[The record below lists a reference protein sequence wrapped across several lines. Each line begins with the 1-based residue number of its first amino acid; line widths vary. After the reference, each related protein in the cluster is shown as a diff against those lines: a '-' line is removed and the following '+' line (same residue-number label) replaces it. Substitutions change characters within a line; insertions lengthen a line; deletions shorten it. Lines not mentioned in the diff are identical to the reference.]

1 MKKKV
6 GFPRALLYY
15 KHSVLW
21 TTFFEELGAEVVVS
35 PKTDKRIKE
44 LGISTA
50 PDEDCYS
57 TKLYFG
63 HVLVL
68 KDKVDYLFIPR
79 LGSDHELNVGCPKF
93 IALAEVLKSI
103 FPDLPEII
111 MPYFSMA
118 KSGHGKRRLIEII
131 LSIGIKFTYN
141 PFKILRAS
149 KRAFSAYKEHQNELI
164 ISEEKLLMWENSEI
178 SLNDTPILEDGKE
191 PLKIAL
197 IGHPYVFNDELSS
210 LNIRKMLQLY
220 GVDIITSE
228 QMPKSLIEKQME
240 KLDYNM
246 YFNYSREHLGTVMY
260 FLESKTVD
268 GILQLIIFSCGP
280 DSIIGEMSARY
291 FRRNPEIPLLQLV
304 LDELS
309 SETGL
314 KTRIEAFLDMIE
326 RRKQTKRSEE
336 DCHLHSPISVH

>member
-1 MKKKV
+1 MKKRV

-15 KHSVLW
+15 NYSVLW
-21 TTFFEELGAEVVVS
+21 TTFFKELGAEIVVS
-35 PKTDKRIKE
+35 PETDKRIKD

-68 KDKVDYLFIPR
+68 KDKVDFLFIPR

-93 IALAEVLKSI
+93 IALAEVLRSI
-103 FPDLPEII
+103 LPDLPEII

-118 KSGHGKRRLIEII
+118 KSGHGKLKIVEII
-131 LSIGIKFTYN
+131 LSIGFKFTYN
-141 PFKILRAS
+141 PFKILRAA
-149 KRAFSAYKEHQNELI
+149 KRSYQAYKEYQNELI
-164 ISEEKLLMWENSEI
+164 ISEEKLKQWENSEI
-178 SLNDTPILEDGKE
+178 ILNDPPIREDEKE

-197 IGHPYVFNDELSS
+197 VGHPYVINDELSS
-210 LNIRKMLQLY
+210 LYIRKLLQLN

-246 YFNYSREHLGTVMY
+246 YFKYSRELLGTVMH
-260 FLESKTVD
+260 FLESKTID
-268 GILQLIIFSCGP
+268 GILQLIVFSCGP
-280 DSIIGEMSARY
+280 DSIIGEMSTRY
-291 FRRNPEIPLLQLV
+291 FRRDPEIPLLQLV

-326 RRKQTKRSEE
+326 RRKKIKRSEE
-336 DCHLHSPISVH
+336 DWHLRSLISVP

>member
-1 MKKKV
+1 MKKRV

-15 KHSVLW
+15 KYSVLW
-21 TTFFEELGAEVVVS
+21 TTFFKELGAKIVIS
-35 PKTDKRIKE
+35 PKTDKRIKD
-44 LGISTA
+44 LGVSAA

-68 KDKVDYLFIPR
+68 KDTVDFLFIPR
-79 LGSDHELNVGCPKF
+79 LGSDHKLNVGCPKF

-118 KSGHGKRRLIEII
+118 KSGHGKLRIAGIVLA
-131 LSIGIKFTYN
+131 IGFKFTFN
-141 PFKILRAS
+141 PIKILRAWKKS
-149 KRAFSAYKEHQNELI
+149 LHAYKQHLNELI
-164 ISEEKLLMWENSEI
+164 ISEEELKQWENSEI
-178 SLNDTPILEDGKE
+178 FLNNPPILEDKKE

-197 IGHPYVFNDELSS
+197 VGHPYVINDELSS
-210 LNIRKMLQLY
+210 LNIRKLLQLN
-220 GVDIITSE
+220 GVDLITSE
-228 QMPKSLIEKQME
+228 QLPKSLIEKQME
-240 KLDYNM
+240 KLDYNL
-246 YFNYSREHLGTVMY
+246 YFNYSRELLGTVMH
-260 FLESKTVD
+260 FLESKTID
-268 GILQLIIFSCGP
+268 GILLLIIFSCGP
-280 DSIIGEMSARY
+280 DSITGEMSTRY
-291 FRRNPEIPLLQLV
+291 FRRDPGIPLLQLV

-326 RRKQTKRSEE
+326 RRKRTQRS
-336 DCHLHSPISVH
+336 DVDWHLRSHISVL